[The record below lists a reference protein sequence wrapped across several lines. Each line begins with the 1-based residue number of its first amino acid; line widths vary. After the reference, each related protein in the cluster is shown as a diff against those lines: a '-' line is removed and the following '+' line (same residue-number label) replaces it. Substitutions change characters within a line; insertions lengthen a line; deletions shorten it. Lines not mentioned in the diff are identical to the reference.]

1 MELTGKEKEDFDKF
15 VNDLNELKRIL
26 IEHFEDY
33 KEDYI
38 TNEYNQLF
46 DEILSDM
53 LDGNRNCNIYTL
65 DVFRC
70 IEEDSYFNVYF
81 NIQES
86 TYKERCI
93 VLKNYLRIQLLDL
106 FTNDINGKRD

>member
-1 MELTGKEKEDFDKF
+1 MELTGKEKEDFNKF
-15 VNDLNELKRIL
+15 VSDLNELKRIL
-26 IEHFEDY
+26 IEHFEGY
-33 KEDYI
+33 KEDYV
-38 TNEYNQLF
+38 TNEYNKLF
-46 DEILSDM
+46 DDILSDM

-70 IEEDSYFNVYF
+70 IEGDSYFDTYF
-81 NIQES
+81 NIPES

-106 FTNDINGKRD
+106 FTNDTHRQRN